1 MRHRVQG
8 RYFQAGLLL
17 VATAAVLITL
27 ALMTNR
33 GDITSAA
40 VVICGMACA
49 VTGIF
54 ILTFSGGE
62 PIDPGLVGLL
72 PAGDL
77 INICRIQSDLGI
89 KGNAHFLPPRIT
101 GEDRVM
107 LFNPVSTYSGG
118 HVQPQDSFPP
128 SGPAGLV
135 TIPSCDPLIRD
146 LETGSPLPVTGSRDE
161 VTRLLRETVS
171 GIFEFTPDLTAS
183 WQEKTVTITLHD
195 YRFIDG
201 CQLIARESPRC
212 CSLHPC
218 AACSLCGVIIASG
231 LDTVVSLDQCSPDIS
246 TKDVTA
252 VFTLLQAA
260 DSHP

>member
-1 MRHRVQG
+1 MKLHLPG
-8 RYFQAGLLL
+8 KYFMAGLLL
-17 VATAAVLITL
+17 MASAAVLITI
-27 ALMTNR
+27 ALLTSR
-33 GDITSAA
+33 GDMTSAA
-40 VVICGMACA
+40 VVIAGMTCA
-49 VTGIF
+49 VAGIF
-54 ILTFSGGE
+54 VLTFSGGE
-62 PIDPGLVGLL
+62 PIDPRLAAIL
-72 PAGDL
+72 PAQDL
-77 INICRIQSDLGI
+77 MNICRIVSDLGI
-89 KGNAHFLPPRIT
+89 TGNACFLPTRIT

-135 TIPSCDPLIRD
+135 TIPSCDPLIRE
-146 LETGSPLPVTGSRDE
+146 LQKGSPLPVTGSMED
-161 VTRLLRETVS
+161 VTRLLREMVS
-171 GIFEFTPDLTAS
+171 GIFEFAPDLTTS
-183 WQEKTVTITLHD
+183 WQEKTVTITLHG

-218 AACSLCGVIIASG
+218 AACSLCGVIIARG

-246 TKDVTA
+246 TNDVTA